1 MQHVIEEIQ
10 MSTSLII
17 PGSLRLVGDGLIDTL
32 IILLGMRNMIIPTHC
47 LISIGIQFG
56 L

>member
-1 MQHVIEEIQ
+1 MQHVVEEIQ
-10 MSTSLII
+10 MSTCLII

-32 IILLGMRNMIIPTHC
+32 IILLGMRYMIIPTHC
-47 LISIGIQFG
+47 LITIGIQFG